1 MQFTCYTNRQ
11 TNSVTSVIS
20 LLVFAELRQQRL
32 IMSHRLCDSGHLGFH
47 DLRVVAVA
55 EDWATEPAVLH
66 LQGSLGGFNVIRV
79 VGVFWLR
86 PRNTQRDSNL
96 P

>member
-1 MQFTCYTNRQ
+1 MQFTCYNRQ
-11 TNSVTSVIS
+11 TNSLTSVIS
-20 LLVFAELRQQRL
+20 LLVFAKLRQQRL
-32 IMSHRLCDSGHLGFH
+32 ITSHYLCHPGHLGFH
-47 DLRVVAVA
+47 DLRIVAVA
-55 EDWATEPAVLH
+55 EDWTTEPAMLH
-66 LQGSLGGFNVIRV
+66 LQGSLGGFNVVRV